1 MAAWKKII
9 VSGSVAELASVS
21 ASVGVL
27 VGTNQQIQTTSASTR
42 LSGSFSGSF
51 TGDGSGLS
59 GVTATPSF
67 PTTAKTTLAGSDKFF
82 VNDDAGDATSGN
94 KKITLSNLLTDI
106 AGNGLS
112 AVGGETLNVNSGS
125 MQTFFNSSS
134 YAGVSGDILID
145 ASTGV
150 ATIQAN
156 SVALGT
162 DTTGNYV
169 ATVSA
174 SGALLSSATSGEGS
188 TPNIT
193 LDTNSATFTSGVVS
207 ALPSGTV
214 SGSSFSSPSQG
225 TVRATIN
232 GVNTDVD
239 TGLQT
244 GDSPTFVDVTLT
256 GDITVGGNDIK
267 MNGGTTALT
276 FSGTG
281 DVEVAGDL
289 KVSGNDIKASNG
301 TTAITLN
308 GANATVSGS
317 LTVSGD
323 LTVSGTTT
331 TLDTTNL
338 LVEDKFALF
347 ASGSNASTDGGI
359 IVQQGSTTG
368 YALGVDADADRWA
381 LQNNLSPTAVT
392 IAPDAF
398 MGVIQ
403 QWTTGNAP
411 AAPQYGGA
419 TAYGTIGVDIDA
431 KEAYIWIG

>member
-1 MAAWKKII
+1 MATWKKII
-9 VSGSVAELASVS
+9 VSGSVAELAAVS

-27 VGTNQQIQTTSASTR
+27 VGTNQQIQPTHANTR
-42 LSGSFSGSF
+42 LTGSFTGSF
-51 TGDGSGLS
+51 TGDGTGLT
-59 GVTATPSF
+59 GVTATATFPS
-67 PTTAKTTLAGSDKFF
+67 TAKTTLAGSDKFF

-106 AGNGLS
+106 AGDGLS
-112 AVGGETLNVNSGS
+112 AVGGETLNVN
-125 MQTFFNSSS
+125 F
-134 YAGVSGDILID
+134 
-145 ASTGV
+145 
-150 ATIQAN
+150 
-156 SVALGT
+156 
-162 DTTGNYV
+162 
-169 ATVSA
+169 
-174 SGALLSSATSGEGS
+174 
-188 TPNIT
+188 
-193 LDTNSATFTSGVVS
+193 
-207 ALPSGTV
+207 PSGTV

-289 KVSGNDIKASNG
+289 KVTGNDIKMNGGTTALTFSGTGDVEVAGDLKVTGNDIKSSGG

-308 GANATVSGS
+308 GANVTVA
-317 LTVSGD
+317 GD
-323 LTVSGTTT
+323 LTVNGTTT

-338 LVEDKFALF
+338 LVEDQFALF
-347 ASGSNASTDGGI
+347 ASGSDGNTDGGI

-368 YALGVDADADRWA
+368 YALGVDASADRWA
-381 LQNNLSPTAVT
+381 LQNNLAPSGVSSIT
-392 IAPDAF
+392 PDAF

-403 QWTTGNAP
+403 QWTTGNQP
-411 AAPQYGGA
+411 PAPQYGGA
-419 TAYGTIGVDIDA
+419 TAYGTIGVEIDT
-431 KEAYIWIG
+431 KEVYIWVG